1 MGTAVYQI
9 KKVDGGWE
17 VENDGK
23 TVGPY
28 PTKCI
33 ALETSFAAAHRAAHA
48 GHGIAISAPES
59 EPARSKFAE
68 TAPITLE
75 RS

>member
-1 MGTAVYQI
+1 MGIAVYQI
-9 KKVDGGWE
+9 KKVDGGWG

-33 ALETSFAAAHRAAHA
+33 ALETSLAAARHAACD

-59 EPARSKFAE
+59 EPEWDEFAK